1 LKWLA
6 GLPES
11 MRKKVD
17 RIISLLERMDE
28 NIEAFAKS
36 SVRRDE
42 ARAGFKH
49 VAGIDVLSL
58 DGHLQKTILELL
70 RLGKGTATEV
80 AAKTRRSRALESLYL
95 NQLTQMGYVA
105 KERVG
110 KTVRF
115 SIPR

>member
-1 LKWLA
+1 
-6 GLPES
+6 LPEP

-28 NIEAFAKS
+28 NIETFTKAS
-36 SVRRDE
+36 RRHEE
-42 ARAGFKH
+42 ARVGLKQ
-49 VAGIDVLSL
+49 VAGIDILSL
-58 DGHLQKTILELL
+58 NGHLQKTILELL
-70 RLGKGTATEV
+70 RLGKGTATDV
-80 AAKTRRSRALESLYL
+80 AAKTHRSRALESLYL

-110 KTVRF
+110 KTVNF

>member
-1 LKWLA
+1 M
-6 GLPES
+6 PES

-17 RIISLLERMDE
+17 RIVSLLERIDE
-28 NIEAFAKS
+28 NIEVFAKTS
-36 SVRRDE
+36 TRHDE
-42 ARAGFKH
+42 ARVGFKQ

-110 KTVRF
+110 KAVYF